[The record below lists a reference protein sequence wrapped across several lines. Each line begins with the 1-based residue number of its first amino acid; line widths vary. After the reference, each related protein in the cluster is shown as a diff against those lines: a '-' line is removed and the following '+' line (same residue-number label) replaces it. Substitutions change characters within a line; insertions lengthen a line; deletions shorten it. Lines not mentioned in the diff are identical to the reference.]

1 MKKLSV
7 LSILVV
13 ASMLLAACSAAATPT
28 ATETVAATEAPVVTE
43 APVATETAAATET
56 EVATEVSIDRT
67 DQGKV
72 SKLIGFTVK
81 SMEGKDIAQVSDLLI
96 NAATSRV
103 DYVVVNTLPDLGID
117 AATVLIPFMTMTL
130 PQEGAD
136 PMAFYFTMEDAVLK
150 HAPVFDPATDINT
163 ADWDKAYKAYW
174 NTYTTDMI
182 GDLPAPAE
190 GAPEITPM
198 PAATTTLLTI
208 KASQLLNVAVADKG
222 TIAEIDIDQ
231 VLGNVLD
238 VVVSDGTNATPTPMS
253 GLTIAAGADALTVSA
268 N

>member
-43 APVATETAAATET
+43 APVATETVAATET
-56 EVATEVSIDRT
+56 EAPTEVSIDRT

-117 AATVLIPFMTMTL
+117 ATTVLIPFMTMTL

-150 HAPVFDPATDINT
+150 HAPVFDPAADINA

-190 GAPEITPM
+190 GEAEITPM

-238 VVVSDGTNATPTPMS
+238 VVVSDGTNETPTPMS